1 MSKSNYDLVIIG
13 AGPAG
18 LTAGMYAAR
27 ARMNVLL
34 LEKAV
39 PGGQILVTDW
49 IENYPGFPEGISGFD
64 LSEKMR
70 IQAEEMGLKIE
81 IAEVH
86 SLNLSKELKEI
97 VLKDR
102 SIITKSL
109 IIASGASPKKPWHWR
124 G

>member
-64 LSEKMR
+64 L
-70 IQAEEMGLKIE
+70 
-81 IAEVH
+81 
-86 SLNLSKELKEI
+86 
-97 VLKDR
+97 
-102 SIITKSL
+102 
-109 IIASGASPKKPWHWR
+109 
-124 G
+124 